1 MKLFRAMLIS
11 VFTLLPIAAAAQGF
25 KVAFGDLQQDTALP
39 VEVTADSL
47 SVNQNDGSAVFEG
60 TVAIVQGEMRMTA
73 DKVNVHYHPET
84 RGIARLLAEG
94 NVLIVQGADA
104 AEAQKAD
111 YSIEDGTILMTGAV
125 TLIQTTNTITA
136 DTMRLN
142 LADNTAQMTGRVK
155 TILRT
160 E

>member
-1 MKLFRAMLIS
+1 MNLFRAMLITAL
-11 VFTLLPIAAAAQGF
+11 TLLPIAVAAQGF
-25 KVAFGDLQQDTALP
+25 KVAFGELQQDTALP

-60 TVAIVQGEMRMTA
+60 AVAIIQGDMRMTA

-94 NVLIVQGADA
+94 NVLIVQGEDA
-104 AEAQKAD
+104 AEAEQAD

-125 TLIQTTNTITA
+125 TLVQTSNTITA
-136 DTMRLN
+136 DKMLLN
-142 LADNTAQMTGRVK
+142 LANNTAQMTGRVK